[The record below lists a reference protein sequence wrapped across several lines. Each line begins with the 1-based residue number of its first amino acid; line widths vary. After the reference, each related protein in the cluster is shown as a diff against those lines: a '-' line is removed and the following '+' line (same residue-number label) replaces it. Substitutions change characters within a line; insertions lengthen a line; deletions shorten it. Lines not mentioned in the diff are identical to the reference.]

1 MTNDCKHYSDFI
13 IIISYY
19 ISMKKKCPPGVFCIE
34 NITMGFIA
42 FIIVI
47 VIYFLYSTLTKR
59 TEYESKERKYSRGN
73 FDQRPQRL
81 GLIPRFPN
89 VPYNNNNLAPPVP
102 GDVLLNPYIPPL
114 SDERYFLP
122 QINVIP
128 PGTVP
133 INISTNVGAVDTNY
147 RQVGILNPTNKPNK
161 DNVLPL
167 MGRPVFTNRDKWQY
181 YTIGNQ
187 YNSVKLPIIVKGR
200 SGLNEYGVDRLY
212 NGDTI
217 YIEGLNDVYRATI
230 YDNDTIK
237 YLPFI

>member
-1 MTNDCKHYSDFI
+1 MI
-13 IIISYY
+13 QQA
-19 ISMKKKCPPGVFCIE
+19 P
-34 NITMGFIA
+34 
-42 FIIVI
+42 
-47 VIYFLYSTLTKR
+47 
-59 TEYESKERKYSRGN
+59 N
-73 FDQRPQRL
+73 FP
-81 GLIPRFPN
+81 F
-89 VPYNNNNLAPPVP
+89 NNLTASSVP
-102 GDVLLNPYIPPL
+102 KDVLLNPYSPPL
-114 SDERYFLP
+114 RDERYLSP
-122 QINVIP
+122 QINLVP
-128 PGTVP
+128 PGTIP

-147 RQVGILNPTNKPNK
+147 RQVGILNPSNKPNK

-187 YNSVKLPIIVKGR
+187 HNNIKLPIIVKGR

-217 YIEGLNDVYRATI
+217 YLEGLNDVYRVTI

>member
-1 MTNDCKHYSDFI
+1 
-13 IIISYY
+13 
-19 ISMKKKCPPGVFCIE
+19 MKKKCPPGVICIE
-34 NITMGFIA
+34 NITMVFISL
-42 FIIVI
+42 FIVI
-47 VIYFLYSTLTKR
+47 ALYFVYCYLFKTNNTTNLSVKV
-59 TEYESKERKYSRGN
+59 SDERKHNRRNG
-73 FDQRPQRL
+73 
-81 GLIPRFPN
+81 GLIGLDFIPQFPN
-89 VPYNNNNLAPPVP
+89 FPYTNLLPPRVP
-102 GDVLLNPYIPPL
+102 GDVLLNPYSPPL
-114 SDERYFLP
+114 RDERYLIP
-122 QINVIP
+122 QLNFVP
-128 PGTVP
+128 PGTIP
-133 INISTNVGAVDTNY
+133 INVSTNVGAVDTSY
-147 RQVGILNPTNKPNK
+147 RQVGILNPSNKPNK

-187 YNSVKLPIIVKGR
+187 HNNIKLPIIVKGK